1 MKTPYSKLSIERLE
15 NAVKNHRKALKK
27 LKAETKPSLIV
38 EGKPVFDAKQK
49 KTLYLA
55 EWRLKT
61 AKKWLQKRI
70 DERDMKN
77 H

>member
-1 MKTPYSKLSIERLE
+1 MKTPYSQLSIERLE
-15 NAVKNHRKALKK
+15 NAVKNHGKSLRKLKK
-27 LKAETKPSLIV
+27 SKPPP
-38 EGKPVFDAKQK
+38 GK

-61 AKKWLQKRI
+61 AKKWLQKRN
-70 DERDMKN
+70 DARDMKN